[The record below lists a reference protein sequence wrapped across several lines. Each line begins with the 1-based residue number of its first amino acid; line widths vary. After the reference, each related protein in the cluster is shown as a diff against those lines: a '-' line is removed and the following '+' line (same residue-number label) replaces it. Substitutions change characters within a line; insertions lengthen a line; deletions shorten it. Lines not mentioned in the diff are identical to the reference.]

1 MRNPWILNLLLVALV
16 AMLVLVV
23 VFKPGKQDE
32 QAGKPLTAL
41 DTAAITRL
49 RLKRPQ
55 DEEIALEK
63 TGDGQWMLVRP
74 LRARSNPFNV
84 NNLLRLAATQSEAQ
98 LAAAEHDLAKYGLD
112 KPQST
117 VWLNDEELQFGNKHP
132 LKNSQYLLYQ
142 QTIHLV
148 PADLFHATAS
158 PYTDFIST
166 RLIADDRGPVAFA
179 FPDFK
184 LTFEDGM
191 WKKDPADAS
200 LGTDDINGFVD
211 EWRHARAL
219 SVDKYSGRPVKQ
231 RIRVAFAG
239 DGEGKGEIQDILVLG
254 ILEQAPEFILYRE
267 DETLEYRFP
276 EETGARLLHL
286 KPH

>member
-16 AMLVLVV
+16 AALMLVV

-32 QAGKPLTAL
+32 PEGTPLTAL
-41 DTAAITRL
+41 DTAAITRV
-49 RLKRPQ
+49 RLVHTPEQ
-55 DEEIALEK
+55 EIVLEK
-63 TGDGQWMLVRP
+63 TGDGQWLLVRP
-74 LRARSNPFNV
+74 LHARSNPFNV
-84 NNLLRLAATQSEAQ
+84 NNLLQLAAAQSEAQ

-117 VWLNDEELQFGNKHP
+117 VWLDDEELQFGNKHP

-166 RLIADDRGPVAFA
+166 RLIADDRRPTAFT
-179 FPDFK
+179 FPQFK
-184 LTFEDGM
+184 LALEDGV
-191 WKKDPADAS
+191 WKKDPPDES
-200 LGTDDINGFVD
+200 LSTDDINGFVD

-219 SVDKYSGRPVKQ
+219 SVDKYSGRPVKR
-231 RIRVAFAG
+231 RIRVAFAR
-239 DGEGKGEIQDILVLG
+239 DGEDKDDKKDILVLG

-267 DETLEYRFP
+267 DEGLEYRFP
-276 EETGARLLHL
+276 EEAGARLLHL
-286 KPH
+286 KPQ